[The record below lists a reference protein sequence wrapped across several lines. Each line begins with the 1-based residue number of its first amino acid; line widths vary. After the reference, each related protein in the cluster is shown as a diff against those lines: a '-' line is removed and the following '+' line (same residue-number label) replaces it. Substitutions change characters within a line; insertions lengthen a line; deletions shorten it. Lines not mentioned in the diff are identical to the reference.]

1 MARKAWCLLNGM
13 MAKRETW
20 LLNYRCRARLLFFS
34 CYSRGD
40 LYVTKG
46 GGKRLFRVAE
56 GERS

>member
-1 MARKAWCLLNGM
+1 MF
-13 MAKRETW
+13 AKWHDGQEGDLALKLQVW
-20 LLNYRCRARLLFFS
+20 SQVGFFS